1 MSITLGGEHLTM
13 KGTGL
18 VQINSKIK
26 MWGTG
31 TELPIKIEADF
42 SKVPHHLH
50 SLYLNSL
57 VAQYNVD
64 VNIHSNIGREPE
76 PMTIKEKKREW
87 RLNRIVELIS
97 KAIRK

>member
-64 VNIHSNIGREPE
+64 VNIHSNIGTEPE

>member
-1 MSITLGGEHLTM
+1 MSIKLGGEHLTM

-31 TELPIKIEADF
+31 TELPVKIEADF

-76 PMTIKEKKREW
+76 PMTIKEKKSEW
-87 RLNRIVELIS
+87 RLNRIVDIIS